1 MRIPRSLILGA
12 RKIADNPYLNLLAA
26 LVLIATAIAEM
37 LESSEKLMEPGIH
50 HGIILLFGIAHML
63 SAVPE
68 LLHGLDEMLKADEE
82 TEETSNGRSG

>member
-1 MRIPRSLILGA
+1 MRIPRTLILGA

-37 LESSEKLMEPGIH
+37 LESSEKLIEPGIH
-50 HGIILLFGIAHML
+50 HGILLFGIAHML

-82 TEETSNGRSG
+82 SSNPDQSS

>member
-1 MRIPRSLILGA
+1 
-12 RKIADNPYLNLLAA
+12 
-26 LVLIATAIAEM
+26 VLIATAITEM

-50 HGIILLFGIAHML
+50 HGILLFGIAHML

-82 TEETSNGRSG
+82 TEETSNGRSD